1 MEIIPDLDFHY
12 GKELKVEQLCNMKQM
27 GLSTLSSI
35 AKTAVLLLL
44 WHIFPQTVEKPGQT
58 FLVWNVNRGTFWTV
72 GNKLWVHSH

>member
-1 MEIIPDLDFHY
+1 MTFMEIIPDLDFHY

-44 WHIFPQTVEKPGQT
+44 
-58 FLVWNVNRGTFWTV
+58 
-72 GNKLWVHSH
+72 